1 MGPMAADPQSEDILR
16 EIERHRRAIADLEA
30 RLPAGKGDRR
40 GWPPT
45 GFYTTFYIVAG
56 MTLGTIGAMTSFV
69 FNVVGSL
76 IVSQDP
82 MLILR
87 VFGTFFIGQEALT
100 TDNLNFLML
109 VLLTHVIVGA
119 LGGAAFHVFINR
131 YLADRSPAQKIVYSA
146 IFGCALWLI
155 NFYAI
160 ISWLQPVLV
169 GQAYILRLMPFWV
182 AALTHII
189 YGLTLGLLQR
199 LGRFIPYTPPTA

>member
-1 MGPMAADPQSEDILR
+1 MATERQPEEIQR
-16 EIERHRRAIADLEA
+16 EIEGHRQAIAELEA
-30 RLPAGKGDRR
+30 KLAALPGGPR
-40 GWPPT
+40 GWPPP
-45 GFYTTFYIVAG
+45 GFYTTYYVVAG
-56 MTLGTIGAMTSFV
+56 ITLGTMGAIVSFI

-76 IVSQDP
+76 IVAQDP

-87 VFGTFFIGQEALT
+87 VFGTFFIGRDALT

-109 VLLTHVIVGA
+109 VLLTHLIVGA
-119 LGGAAFHVFINR
+119 AGGAVFHVVINR
-131 YLADRSPAQKIVYSA
+131 NFADRSSGRKILYSA
-146 IFGCALWLI
+146 LFGCAIWLI
-155 NFYAI
+155 NFYGI

-189 YGLTLGLLQR
+189 YGLTLGLLQP

>member
-1 MGPMAADPQSEDILR
+1 MAADPQQEEILR
-16 EIERHRRAIADLEA
+16 EIERHRRAIAELEGKLA
-30 RLPAGKGDRR
+30 AGTGERK

-45 GFYTTFYIVAG
+45 GFYTTFYVVAG
-56 MTLGTIGAMTSFV
+56 MTLGTMGAMTSFV

-87 VFGTFFIGQEALT
+87 VFGTFFVGQEALT

-119 LGGAAFHVFINR
+119 LGGAVFHVFINR
-131 YLADRSPAQKIVYSA
+131 NLADQSAGQKILYSA
-146 IFGCALWLI
+146 MFGCALWLI
-155 NFYAI
+155 NFYAV

-189 YGLTLGLLQR
+189 YGLTLGLLQP